1 MVLIFHL
8 SLGLANIINTVP
20 KALELGR
27 GGNIHKPQSLCQLQN
42 LGDDVI
48 WVKDAIVMRPVTL
61 EIKVTLHG
69 AAIGFMQY

>member
-20 KALELGR
+20 KALGLGR
-27 GGNIHKPQSLCQLQN
+27 GGNIHKPQAVESLYQLQN

-48 WVKDAIVMRPVTL
+48 WVKVL
-61 EIKVTLHG
+61 LL
-69 AAIGFMQY
+69 